1 MRPKELRAFP
11 SLTFPSPPLRCWR
24 GPARAGRRAAE
35 AASRSRGPACWSEG
49 LEVPWGTAAAVVW
62 CVVCGGSRIPACGSP
77 WHCAVPGDAERVP
90 EPRCWGRGRSVRCSQ
105 EAPTRCSQFA
115 RETGFPLSPCWG
127 WEWEAGA
134 VGTRVRHVL
143 SCALSGWTPTSS
155 VGPLLLLELLL
166 PRVISLRV
174 SKHFHRPCFVL
185 AEIKKDFFTSPVL
198 PTLSASEITELCC
211 HLIGAVC
218 SRGQIPGLL

>member
-1 MRPKELRAFP
+1 MGHG
-11 SLTFPSPPLRCWR
+11 R
-24 GPARAGRRAAE
+24 GG
-35 AASRSRGPACWSEG
+35 G
-49 LEVPWGTAAAVVW
+49 
-62 CVVCGGSRIPACGSP
+62 VVCGGSRIPACGSP
-77 WHCAVPGDAERVP
+77 WHCVVPGDAERVP
-90 EPRCWGRGRSVRCSQ
+90 EPRRWGRGRSVRCSQ

-115 RETGFPLSPCWG
+115 RETGFPLSPRWG
-127 WEWEAGA
+127 WEWESGA

-185 AEIKKDFFTSPVL
+185 AEIKKDFFISPAL